1 MIEMLVYT
9 LFAAFILLVMLLVVI
24 AIGSLFM

>member
-9 LFAAFILLVMLLVVI
+9 LFAAFILLVILLVVI